1 MKWNVERFFF
11 FASFGGRV
19 GVLVAIFILE
29 NKTLRWARVVLD
41 RKTHTHTQIICLK
54 RHSIYLFER
63 IFFCL
68 LFVHQMLKYICGC
81 CVFFLF
87 FICWTS
93 VWQSRS
99 VCVYSSSA
107 TYLKNIYKFYTCS
120 KWFIFI
126 YIHWQDNNGVYPFI
140 HWI

>member
-1 MKWNVERFFF
+1 MLKGFFSLHRLEGEWVCLSRFLFWRTKHY
-11 FASFGGRV
+11 GGR
-19 GVLVAIFILE
+19 GWL
-29 NKTLRWARVVLD
+29 VLD
-41 RKTHTHTQIICLK
+41 RKTHTHTNNLFKKTFNI
-54 RHSIYLFER
+54 SIWTH
-63 IFFCL
+63 FFCL

-81 CVFFLF
+81 CFFFYF

-107 TYLKNIYKFYTCS
+107 TYLKNIYKFYTYVNGLS
-120 KWFIFI
+120 LYIF
-126 YIHWQDNNGVYPFI
+126 IHWQDNNGVYPYI